1 MRTSLGIAGLIAA
14 TALAGCGKTGGLERP
29 GPLFGAGRNTTTD
42 AQEAQRTQEPARPVN
57 TVDPRE
63 RTSDPA
69 PPRTLPIDG
78 ASNNDPSRAPPQGVI
93 PDPYNNPRR

>member
-1 MRTSLGIAGLIAA
+1 MRLTLAMAGLIACA
-14 TALAGCGKTGGLERP
+14 ALSGCGKTGTLERP
-29 GPLFGAGRNTTTD
+29 GPLFGAGRNTSTD

-63 RTSDPA
+63 RTTDPA
-69 PPRTLPIDG
+69 PPRTLPIEG
-78 ASNNDPSRAPPQGVI
+78 SGNDPTRAPPQGVI

>member
-1 MRTSLGIAGLIAA
+1 MRLTL
-14 TALAGCGKTGGLERP
+14 ALAALLAASALSACGKTGDLQRP
-29 GPLFGAGRNTTTD
+29 GPLFGAGRNTTKD
-42 AQEAQRTQEPARPVN
+42 ADEANRTQEPARPVN

-69 PPRTLPIDG
+69 PPRTLPIQG
-78 ASNNDPSRAPPQGVI
+78 APNDPTAAPPQGVI